1 MAMKYSYKFR
11 FIILFVAIMTFQA
24 SARDEDLY
32 RLIDKHIVCDSHSS
46 ISNVTV
52 HSLSNCAMACK
63 TKAECL
69 MFSVDHIYRDKST
82 YTSKKSKM
90 LTCTLCKSTNVTTFE
105 EKRGWSTYMV
115 SFNIFH
121 KFLR

>member
-1 MAMKYSYKFR
+1 MAMKYCYNFH
-11 FIILFVAIMTFQA
+11 FVILFVLIMTFQA

-46 ISNVTV
+46 IINVTV

-63 TKAECL
+63 TKAGCL
-69 MFSVDHIYRDKST
+69 MFSLDHIYRDTSIYK
-82 YTSKKSKM
+82 SKKSKM

-121 KFLR
+121 AFLK